1 MTRARRLIIAGVAV
15 LFAAGLGAC
24 GERDQVTV
32 YKQGKYQ
39 GKPDSRSWENEPLP
53 QEFRGGSWK
62 KGDRTSW
69 EEQIK
74 NRQLAQHEH
83 RRIYQ

>member
-1 MTRARRLIIAGVAV
+1 MMRNLLLAAAV
-15 LFAAGLGAC
+15 LWGGLTLTACMEVEQISNNEPKQAGQTVRRDTAAW
-24 GERDQVTV
+24 T
-32 YKQGKYQ
+32 
-39 GKPDSRSWENEPLP
+39 NEPLANGP
-53 QEFRGGSWK
+53 KWS

-74 NRQLAQHEH
+74 KRQLAQHED

>member
-1 MTRARRLIIAGVAV
+1 MRKLR
-15 LFAAGLGAC
+15 LFAAVLCGGLALSAC
-24 GERDQVTV
+24 MEVEQVSNNEQRQAGQTVRRDTAAW
-32 YKQGKYQ
+32 
-39 GKPDSRSWENEPLP
+39 SNEPIAFGP
-53 QEFRGGSWK
+53 KWS

-74 NRQLAQHEH
+74 RRQLAQHED

>member
-1 MTRARRLIIAGVAV
+1 MKRTAFLVAALVVLAGCMEVEQTATPS
-15 LFAAGLGAC
+15 
-24 GERDQVTV
+24 R
-32 YKQGKYQ
+32 QGKYQ
-39 GKPDSRSWENEPLP
+39 GKPDSTPWSNEPLAMGP
-53 QEFRGGSWK
+53 KWN

-74 NRQLAQHEH
+74 KRQLGQHED

>member
-1 MTRARRLIIAGVAV
+1 MRRVLLAAAV
-15 LFAAGLGAC
+15 LSAFVPLTGCMEVEQTTTPERQAGQTVRRDTAA
-24 GERDQVTV
+24 
-32 YKQGKYQ
+32 
-39 GKPDSRSWENEPLP
+39 WNNEPLANGP
-53 QEFRGGSWK
+53 KWG

-74 NRQLAQHEH
+74 KRQLAQHED

>member
-1 MTRARRLIIAGVAV
+1 MRRLLLAAAVLSAFLPLSGCMEVEQATSPERQAGQTVRRDTAAWNNEPIAG
-15 LFAAGLGAC
+15 GP
-24 GERDQVTV
+24 
-32 YKQGKYQ
+32 KW
-39 GKPDSRSWENEPLP
+39 S
-53 QEFRGGSWK
+53 

-74 NRQLAQHEH
+74 QRQLAQHEH

>member
-1 MTRARRLIIAGVAV
+1 MTRALLGAAAAFCFGCLAGCMEVEQVTSPERQAGQTVRRDTAAWNNEPIAG
-15 LFAAGLGAC
+15 GP
-24 GERDQVTV
+24 
-32 YKQGKYQ
+32 K
-39 GKPDSRSWENEPLP
+39 WN
-53 QEFRGGSWK
+53 

-74 NRQLAQHEH
+74 ERQLAQHEH

>member
-1 MTRARRLIIAGVAV
+1 MRRLLLTVTLLSGALTLPACMEVEQATSPERQAGQTVRRDT
-15 LFAAGLGAC
+15 AA
-24 GERDQVTV
+24 
-32 YKQGKYQ
+32 
-39 GKPDSRSWENEPLP
+39 WNNEPLANGP
-53 QEFRGGSWK
+53 KWS

-74 NRQLAQHEH
+74 RRQLTQHED

>member
-1 MTRARRLIIAGVAV
+1 MRNLLLIAVALGGALTLTACMEVEQASSPERQAGQTVRRDT
-15 LFAAGLGAC
+15 AA
-24 GERDQVTV
+24 
-32 YKQGKYQ
+32 
-39 GKPDSRSWENEPLP
+39 WNNEPLANGP
-53 QEFRGGSWK
+53 KWS

-74 NRQLAQHEH
+74 KRQLAQHED

>member
-1 MTRARRLIIAGVAV
+1 MRRLLLVAV
-15 LFAAGLGAC
+15 ALSFTGCMEVEQATSPERQAGQTVK
-24 GERDQVTV
+24 RDTN
-32 YKQGKYQ
+32 
-39 GKPDSRSWENEPLP
+39 PWSNEPLAAGP
-53 QEFRGGSWK
+53 KWS

-74 NRQLAQHEH
+74 RRQLAQHED

>member
-1 MTRARRLIIAGVAV
+1 MTRRVLVVAAV
-15 LFAAGLGAC
+15 LLAGCMEVEQASTPAQQAGQTVKRDTAA
-24 GERDQVTV
+24 
-32 YKQGKYQ
+32 
-39 GKPDSRSWENEPLP
+39 WNNEPLAAGP
-53 QEFRGGSWK
+53 KWA

-74 NRQLAQHEH
+74 KRQLGQHED